1 DGADPVSE
9 EVRSLLDGHFILSRK
24 LAGKGHFPAIDVL
37 QSASRLFDRV
47 VSNKQAHAA
56 RRLREM
62 LAKYDEVE
70 ILLRIGE
77 FQKGSDALADLAVE
91 RRDAIDQFL
100 RQSSQAHISFEE
112 AVETLH
118 ALTAELRKP

>member
-1 DGADPVSE
+1 
-9 EVRSLLDGHFILSRK
+9 
-24 LAGKGHFPAIDVL
+24 
-37 QSASRLFDRV
+37 
-47 VSNKQAHAA
+47 
-56 RRLREM
+56 M

-77 FQKGSDALADLAVE
+77 FQKGSDPLADLAVD

-100 RQSSQAHISFEE
+100 RQPGATHASFEH

-118 ALTAELRKP
+118 ALTAQQETS